1 MVEFEI
7 CAEMQKLRNYLNENN
22 IPWEDGSEDKPM
34 FWMCRTRFDI
44 GDRNFSVINGYGSY
58 GGLGWHGKNQGLL
71 ECWINQ
77 KGEPEG
83 YLTADEIIAKIL
95 GK

>member
-22 IPWEDGSEDKPM
+22 IPWEDGSEDKPT

-44 GDRNFSVINGYGSY
+44 GDRNMTPVEAMLKVLSSDRYESIKV
-58 GGLGWHGKNQGLL
+58 
-71 ECWINQ
+71 EV
-77 KGEPEG
+77 
-83 YLTADEIIAKIL
+83 
-95 GK
+95 